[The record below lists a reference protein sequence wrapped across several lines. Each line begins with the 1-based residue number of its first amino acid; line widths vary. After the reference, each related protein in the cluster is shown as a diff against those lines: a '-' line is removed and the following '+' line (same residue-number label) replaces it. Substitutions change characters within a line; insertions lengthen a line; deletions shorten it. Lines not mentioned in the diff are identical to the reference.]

1 MSPRRAQAV
10 LGTDGDPAAALREH
24 LVDTAEALLA
34 ERQVN
39 TITTRDIARAA
50 NVSDGVLY
58 NYFADKSELLLTALV
73 RRFTELVERLRTE
86 LPDPGSGT
94 VDANLRL
101 VAGALYDLH
110 AAAFPIVGSLL
121 AEPAL
126 LHRFMAAIHS
136 TDEPLGGRQIRD
148 TVVAYVVAEQ
158 KRGRLAR
165 ADPGAAADLLIGA
178 TATLVFTGHLGE
190 GRDPVERLPAVVD
203 TLIRGL
209 APQRRKR

>member
-58 NYFADKSELLLTALV
+58 NYFADKNELLLTALV

-86 LPDPGSGT
+86 MPEPGSGT

-148 TVVAYVVAEQ
+148 TVSAYVVAEQ

-178 TATLVFTGHLGE
+178 AATLVFTGHLGE
-190 GRDPVERLPAVVD
+190 GPDPVERLPAVVD